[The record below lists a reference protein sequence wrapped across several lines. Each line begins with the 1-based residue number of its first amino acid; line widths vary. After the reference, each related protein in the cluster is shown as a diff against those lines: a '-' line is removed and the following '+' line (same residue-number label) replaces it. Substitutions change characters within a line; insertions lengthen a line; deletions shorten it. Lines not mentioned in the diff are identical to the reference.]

1 MRVTTPVRGMR
12 TLAAQVS
19 NKMEGSEVVG
29 KVTVDLGMRKNI
41 ALVTRVQRDVSGAR
55 VKLTTPWEELRVVET
70 GLDLNIQSAA
80 GKVKADFKAV
90 PLVNRYEASATWSLD
105 DEFNAR
111 LRLDTPRDDFPYIQV
126 HSAFLLR

>member
-1 MRVTTPVRGMR
+1 MRVTTPVRGMH

>member
-55 VKLTTPWEELRVVET
+55 VKLTTPCLLYT
-70 GLDLNIQSAA
+70 S
-80 GKVKADFKAV
+80 
-90 PLVNRYEASATWSLD
+90 PS
-105 DEFNAR
+105 
-111 LRLDTPRDDFPYIQV
+111 PRDD
-126 HSAFLLR
+126 S

>member
-1 MRVTTPVRGMR
+1 MRGMR